1 MATILHYESLHP
13 QGARRGWEKIAA
25 ILVVVALTSVAAWA
39 YRHSTIHGGGQDRVS
54 INKQGFTEL
63 DLALDSF
70 EVDNGRYPT
79 ESEGLSVLIIPPADE
94 SGKWRGPFL
103 KQLPTDQW
111 GHAYIYHAPVAPQ
124 IGYRLLSP
132 GPDGIEG
139 TSDDIL
145 PGN

>member
-13 QGARRGWEKIAA
+13 LGARRIWEKISAV
-25 ILVVVALTSVAAWA
+25 LVVVALTSVAAWA
-39 YRHSTIHGGGQDRVS
+39 YRRATISESGEARVS
-54 INKQGFTEL
+54 INKLGFTKL

-79 ESEGLSVLIIPPADE
+79 ESEGLSVLVVPPVDE
-94 SGKWRGPFL
+94 SLHWRGPYL

-111 GHAYIYHAPVAPQ
+111 GHAYIYHAPVSPQ
-124 IGYRLLSP
+124 IGYRLLSS

-139 TSDDIL
+139 TPDDIL
-145 PGN
+145 PGT